1 MILYLTSSSLT
12 KISILVF
19 YLRILVAKKDKLI
32 TKITL
37 VAMILYYIV
46 LLLILILQ
54 CRFVNPLL
62 QPKTTTNTP

>member
-37 VAMILYYIV
+37 GAMIIYYVV
-46 LLLILILQ
+46 LLLVLCLQ
-54 CRFVNPLL
+54 CRFVPS
-62 QPKTTTNTP
+62 PP